1 MTRWPA
7 VSVALILL
15 PALLMGAA
23 YAQPAKPKPAA
34 KPTSNY
40 ERCLASASGMS
51 TAGMIECANAEL
63 RVQDGRLNNAYQGA
77 ILRLERPRQKV
88 ALQKAQ
94 RAWIAFRDADCAALY
109 DEDWGSMARVQANA
123 CVLEHTRRR
132 ADELERFRKFD

>member
-7 VSVALILL
+7 VIVAL
-15 PALLMGAA
+15 AA
-23 YAQPAKPKPAA
+23 VSFTAAHAQPAKPKPVA
-34 KPTSNY
+34 KPSTNY

-63 RVQDGRLNNAYQGA
+63 RVQDGRLNNAYQSA

-132 ADELERFRKFD
+132 AAELEQFRKFD

>member
-7 VSVALILL
+7 LSVALVLL
-15 PALLMGAA
+15 PLAA
-23 YAQPAKPKPAA
+23 HAQSAKPAKPVA
-34 KPTSNY
+34 KPSTNY

-51 TAGMIECANAEL
+51 TAGMIDCANAEL
-63 RVQDGRLNNAYQGA
+63 RVQDGRLNNAYQSA

-123 CVLEHTRRR
+123 CVLEHTRQR
-132 ADELERFRKFD
+132 AVELEHFRKFD

>member
-7 VSVALILL
+7 LSVALILL
-15 PALLMGAA
+15 PLAA
-23 YAQPAKPKPAA
+23 HAQSAKPAKPPA
-34 KPTSNY
+34 KPTSTY

-63 RVQDGRLNNAYQGA
+63 RVQDGRLNNAYQSA

-123 CVLEHTRRR
+123 CVLEHTRQR
-132 ADELERFRKFD
+132 AVELEQFRKFD

>member
-7 VSVALILL
+7 VIVAL
-15 PALLMGAA
+15 AA
-23 YAQPAKPKPAA
+23 VSFTAAQAQPAKPKPPAA
-34 KPTSNY
+34 KPSTNY

-63 RVQDGRLNNAYQGA
+63 RVQDGRLNNAYQSA

>member
-7 VSVALILL
+7 VIVALAAVSFTAAHAQSSQ
-15 PALLMGAA
+15 ALA
-23 YAQPAKPKPAA
+23 AKPKPAS
-34 KPTSNY
+34 TY

-63 RVQDGRLNNAYQGA
+63 RVQDGRLNTAYQGA

-123 CVLEHTRRR
+123 CVLEHTRQR
-132 ADELERFRKFD
+132 AAELEQFRKFN